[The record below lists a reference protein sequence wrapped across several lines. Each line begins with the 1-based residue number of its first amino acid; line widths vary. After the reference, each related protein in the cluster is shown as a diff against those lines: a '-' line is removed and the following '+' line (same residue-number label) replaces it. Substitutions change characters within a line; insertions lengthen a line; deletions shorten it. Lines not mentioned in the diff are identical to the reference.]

1 MRKFIFKTTVLL
13 LIIIAMVGCKTI
25 EPQMPTENYTYV
37 TVKPQTS
44 AVSLFA
50 DLEITRLEALINS
63 NTDSVLYDDN
73 SLTDNGGDN
82 LMLKAWKNGQIK
94 ISLQDNLLSWEIP
107 LRLSIKK
114 AVFMVA
120 FNHPIGDIVEAN
132 GEINLK
138 FKTNLSV
145 NSDWSI
151 KTITNSDDYEWTKK
165 PTLKVGGITIPV
177 TPIAS
182 LLLKVNLDG
191 YSKKI
196 DETIA
201 GSFNFRHYAEK
212 GWQMMFEPMKIPGNY
227 NAWLSMTPTSVSLM
241 PIKGS
246 NGHIR
251 FGTKVTADIECLL
264 DKQPTAAKVTPLPNL
279 LSFENASDTFRINL
293 MTDIPYPTIE
303 RLTFEELRDSS
314 YSFGD
319 KRLKFESLRVYGS
332 SGLLTVETKV
342 KGSIKGTIYLTGT
355 PYFHPTDTTL
365 RIKNLKF
372 DLKTRNLWM
381 KSAKWLFNGK
391 MERTL
396 TEAIAIPFK
405 SNVRDIESNIQGYLN
420 HRKLGYGFEL
430 NSNLTKISV
439 SELILTPES
448 VKANLLFSGKLSLGM
463 DEGGLKIPADHPIP

>member
-1 MRKFIFKTTVLL
+1 MRKFIFNTTVLL
-13 LIIIAMVGCKTI
+13 LTVIVMVGCKTI
-25 EPQMPTENYTYV
+25 EPQMPAEKYNYV
-37 TVKPQTS
+37 PVKPQTS
-44 AVSLFA
+44 AISLFA
-50 DLEITRLEALINS
+50 DLEVARLESLVNS

-82 LMLKAWKNGQIK
+82 LMLKAWKNGLIK
-94 ISLQDNLLSWEIP
+94 ISLQDDLLSWEIP
-107 LRLSIKK
+107 LRVSIKK
-114 AVFMVA
+114 SVFMVA
-120 FNHPIGDIVEAN
+120 FNRPIGDIVEAT

-138 FKTNLSV
+138 FKTKLLV

-151 KTITNSDDYEWTKK
+151 KTITSSDDYEWTKK
-165 PTLKVGGITIPV
+165 PTLKIGGITIPV
-177 TPIAS
+177 TPIVS
-182 LLLKVNLDG
+182 ILLKVNLDS

-196 DETIA
+196 DETIV
-201 GSFNFRHYAEK
+201 GSLNFKQYAEN

-227 NAWLSMTPTSVSLM
+227 NAWLSMTPASISLL

-251 FGTKVTADIECLL
+251 FGAKVKADIECML
-264 DKQPTAAKVTPLPNL
+264 DKLPPVGKVTPLPNL
-279 LSFENASDTFRINL
+279 HAFESPSDTFRINL
-293 MTDIPYPTIE
+293 LTDIPYPSIE
-303 RLTFEELRDSS
+303 RITLEELRDSV
-314 YSFGD
+314 YTFGD

-332 SGLLTVETKV
+332 NGLLTVETKV

-355 PYFHPTDTTL
+355 PYFHPADTTL

-372 DLKTRNLWM
+372 DLKTRNVWM

-405 SNVRDIESNIQGYLN
+405 SNVREIENNLQGYLN

-430 NSNLTKISV
+430 NSLLTGISV
-439 SELILTPES
+439 SDLILTPES
-448 VKANLLFSGKLSLGM
+448 VKANLLFSGKLSLAI
-463 DEGGLKIPADHPIP
+463 DEAVLKSPTDHPIP